1 MTDVQRTRRRSRPR
15 TLAVVGMVVLLAAA
29 GAVVLDRTSAD
40 PATETIGGCA
50 VVDAPSVDHRTHCPR
65 VDLAGA
71 DLRQRDL
78 RLADLRGAD
87 LSGADLTGTILYG
100 ADLTGADLRGT
111 DLTQTDL
118 TGASI
123 TDARLG
129 DTRFTDAV
137 ISSMRISGTPLAAV
151 AGSATTDGQDPVLL
165 RWTSGTQPGIVDNT
179 CVDREG
185 LFYPGT
191 TPVTCYVKTGPSPEQ
206 TLEYTIEMSVDQGEG

>member
-1 MTDVQRTRRRSRPR
+1 MNELERQRRRPRPR
-15 TLAVVGMVVLLAAA
+15 TLAVIGTVVLLAAV
-29 GAVVLDRTSAD
+29 GAVVLDRATAG
-40 PATETIGGCA
+40 PATDTIGGCA
-50 VVDAPSVDHRTHCPR
+50 VVDAPSVDDRTHCPR
-65 VDLAGA
+65 TDLAGA

-111 DLTQTDL
+111 VLTQTDL
-118 TGASI
+118 TGASL

-151 AGSATTDGQDPVLL
+151 AGSATADGQEPVLL

-191 TPVTCYVKTGPSPEQ
+191 TPVTCYVKTGPAPEQ
-206 TLEYTIEMSVDQGEG
+206 TLVYTIEMTVEQGEG